1 MKQPKSCRLLVGVLV
16 GVIFLTVVLGHAL
29 VEAAQ

>member
-29 VEAAQ
+29 VEAVQ